1 MIRYHINSKEVSKKE
16 FFRSLRGDCQ
26 KVACSHVIAGWGGV
40 DTMVFDEKKYRQTQ
54 ASLRKGHM
62 VVFFDRGRTYALS
75 RS

>member
-1 MIRYHINSKEVSKKE
+1 MIHYHINSKEVSKKE

-26 KVACSHVIAGWGGV
+26 KVVHTEVIAGWCGV
-40 DTMVFDEKKYRQTQ
+40 NTLGFDEKKYRQTQ
-54 ASLRKGHM
+54 ANLRKGHM